1 MPCARSWSP
10 GCARRSGRSPRPT
23 SSSGRPACPR
33 HDRARSCAVSC
44 ARSPRTIS
52 AISAT
57 PRPWPIRAWSRI
69 WSRTARSRN
78 RSPMAN
84 PTTNPTI
91 GQLAADLAAGRITS
105 RKLTEEAFAR
115 IEDANGEG
123 KGVLVKAWRAQALAA
138 ADACDALR
146 KVAIVA
152 SPLAGIPV
160 SIKNLCDVAGETTLA
175 GSKALD
181 ETPPAKSDAPV
192 VARLRA
198 AGAVIV
204 GSTNMSE
211 FAFSGVGFNPH
222 YGTPGN
228 PADRK
233 RVPGG
238 SSSGAAVSVAD
249 RMAVAALRTDTGRS
263 VRIPAAVC
271 GLVGFKPPAR
281 RVPIDG
287 VVPLSTSLD
296 SIGPLAN
303 SVECC
308 VIVDAVFAAEPI
320 HVLDAVPLAGL
331 RFGIPKQFVMDE
343 LDPVLAKAFERAC
356 KALSSKGVKI
366 EQIDLPQLNEL
377 ATVNAKGGFA
387 ASEAYAWHP
396 KLIARRGNLYDPS
409 VHPRIMPGK
418 EMSAAHFPHL
428 RQPRAD
434 LPKRAAAGTSNYH
447 ATIMTT
453 CAIVAPTLEKGAT
466 A

>member
-1 MPCARSWSP
+1 
-10 GCARRSGRSPRPT
+10 
-23 SSSGRPACPR
+23 
-33 HDRARSCAVSC
+33 
-44 ARSPRTIS
+44 
-52 AISAT
+52 
-57 PRPWPIRAWSRI
+57 
-69 WSRTARSRN
+69 
-78 RSPMAN
+78 MAN

-115 IEDANGEG
+115 IEDAHGEG
-123 KGVLVKAWRAQALAA
+123 KRVFVKTWRAQALAA

-249 RMAVAALRTDTGRS
+249 RMAVAALGTDTGGS

-271 GLVGFKPPAR
+271 GIVGFKPTAR

-308 VIVDAVFAAEPI
+308 AIVDAVFAGEP
-320 HVLDAVPLAGL
+320 VAVPEAVPLAGL
-331 RFGIPKQFVMDE
+331 RFAVPRHFVMDD
-343 LDPVLAKAFERAC
+343 LHPVVAKAFERAL
-356 KALSSKGVKI
+356 KALAAKGAKV
-366 EQIDLPQLNEL
+366 EEIDLPQLDEL
-377 ATVNAKGGFA
+377 PAINAKGGFA
-387 ASEAYAWHP
+387 ASEAYAWH
-396 KLIARRGNLYDPS
+396 KELIARRGSDYDPL
-409 VHPRIMPGK
+409 VAPRIRRGA
-418 EMSAAHFPHL
+418 EMTAADYIEL
-428 RQPRAD
+428 LAKRAD
-434 LPKRAAAGTSNYH
+434 LQKRVAAVTSNYD
-447 ATIMTT
+447 AVVMPT
-453 CAIVAPTLEKGAT
+453 CAITAPTLDEVSTPEGFIKKNMLLLRNTTVGNFLDRCSISLPCHAPGELPVGFMLMGEAMADKRLLAMARSVAT
-466 A
+466 VVRAH